1 MYHTLPTVQ
10 SDRCLNIEA
19 LLGLPVRLFSS
30 KEKAMTANDPKQV
43 FLVLLSNVREG
54 VERSSNVYD
63 EIAKAVEDPDVKE
76 VLEARAFLKKSI
88 TERLDE
94 CFTLLGEKP
103 IPLPGRLRETFIE
116 DFREKLKEIE
126 STVARRLFALAKI
139 VHFVHFRVGEYMAL
153 TAAADLTGNH
163 AVGLLVESC
172 LADTLV
178 FVERNRR
185 LLRELAEE
193 RVAET
198 VAFMKRN
205 RPFLRHLAEERIAER
220 KVA

>member
-1 MYHTLPTVQ
+1 
-10 SDRCLNIEA
+10 
-19 LLGLPVRLFSS
+19 
-30 KEKAMTANDPKQV
+30 
-43 FLVLLSNVREG
+43 
-54 VERSSNVYD
+54 
-63 EIAKAVEDPDVKE
+63 
-76 VLEARAFLKKSI
+76 
-88 TERLDE
+88 
-94 CFTLLGEKP
+94 
-103 IPLPGRLRETFIE
+103 
-116 DFREKLKEIE
+116 
-126 STVARRLFALAKI
+126 

>member
-1 MYHTLPTVQ
+1 MTV
-10 SDRCLNIEA
+10 
-19 LLGLPVRLFSS
+19 
-30 KEKAMTANDPKQV
+30 NDPKQV
-43 FLVLLSNVREG
+43 FLVLLSNVKEG

-63 EIAKAVEDPDVKE
+63 EIAKAVEDPAIKE

-88 TERLDE
+88 AERLDE

-116 DFREKLKEIE
+116 DFREQLKEIE
-126 STVARRLFALAKI
+126 SPVARRLFALAKI
-139 VHFVHFRVGEYMAL
+139 VHFVHFRVGEYLAL

-185 LLRELAEE
+185 LLRELAEQ

-198 VAFMKRN
+198 VAFMERN
-205 RPFLRHLAEERIAER
+205 RPFLRHLAAERIAER
-220 KVA
+220 KAA